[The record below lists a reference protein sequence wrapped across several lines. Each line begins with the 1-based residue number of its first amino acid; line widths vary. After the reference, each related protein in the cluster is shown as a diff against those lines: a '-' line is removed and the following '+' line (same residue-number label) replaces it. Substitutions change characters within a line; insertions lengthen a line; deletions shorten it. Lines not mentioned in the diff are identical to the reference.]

1 MLYTLLF
8 LLLSYARST
17 RIPGFTTIAAE
28 IWSTRQDLCEDTLG
42 NCGVWR
48 GFKLFSPGVGSW
60 LMPSVTATYKYLFK
74 VSIIPKSKYKHKARE
89 KIHKIELN

>member
-28 IWSTRQDLCEDTLG
+28 IWSTRQDLREDTLG
-42 NCGVWR
+42 NRGVWR
-48 GFKLFSPGVGSW
+48 GFKLFSTGVGTW
-60 LMPSVTATYKYLFK
+60 FIPSMTAKDRYLFK
-74 VSIIPKSKYKHKARE
+74 IQSFQNKNKNMKLERKVIK
-89 KIHKIELN
+89 